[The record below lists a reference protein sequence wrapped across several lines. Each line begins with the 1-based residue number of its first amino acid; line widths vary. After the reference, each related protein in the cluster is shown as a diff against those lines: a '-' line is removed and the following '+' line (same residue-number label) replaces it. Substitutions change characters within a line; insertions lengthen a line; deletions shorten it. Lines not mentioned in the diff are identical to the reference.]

1 MKIDADKVV
10 KLVDTA
16 IMANRLNCFFFNTG
30 RNKAALRV
38 LEKLRVKLTEL
49 IETEQKEEDLRAE
62 RQANYKIDIDMFDE
76 CDLFTNCTVQVLH
89 NTITDEYSVGWWQN

>member
-16 IMANRLNCFFFNTG
+16 IMVNRLNNFLIPNV
-30 RNKAALRV
+30 RNKSAIRV

-49 IETEQKEEDLRAE
+49 IETEQKAEDLRAE

-76 CDLFTNCTVQVLH
+76 ADLYTNCTVQVLH